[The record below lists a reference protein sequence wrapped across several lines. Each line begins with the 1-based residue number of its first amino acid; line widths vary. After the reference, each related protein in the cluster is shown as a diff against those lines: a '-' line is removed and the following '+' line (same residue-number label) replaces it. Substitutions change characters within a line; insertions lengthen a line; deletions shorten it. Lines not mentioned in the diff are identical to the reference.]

1 MLAIIRLLCFS
12 SVFSQK
18 KVLFVMSAAKELQL
32 KNGKTYT
39 ETGVFLSEFYLAY
52 REIIGLGYEVDFAT
66 PFGIKPSIDKESLNK
81 K

>member
-1 MLAIIRLLCFS
+1 MLAIISLLCFS

-52 REIIGLGYEVDFAT
+52 KEI
-66 PFGIKPSIDKESLNK
+66 
-81 K
+81 